1 MLLLALL
8 FCLLSTAFYFRIR
21 SCLHFQCTTYWR
33 RWLRSINFSFVNKC
47 NKAIVFVCL
56 FALAACFIHVLFR
69 PRVHSR
75 ATNDHS
81 YSMVFVHIKCT
92 FFFSLHINAF
102 IKNYNVYIRYSYQ
115 CTNSI
120 VRLDASTSTGIWSY
134 FDREKN
140 THNNEICSKRNE
152 NEKSGKI
159 GTHKKWETP
168 MRFQWGYWWAFV
180 LLIHSMCSTSITI
193 CPPNR
198 LRILWMRCTRSLCYC
213 CLHLS
218 CFALV
223 SVRCGL

>member
-102 IKNYNVYIRYSYQ
+102 IKI
-115 CTNSI
+115 I
-120 VRLDASTSTGIWSY
+120 MFILDILISVPILLYVWTLAQAQA
-134 FDREKN
+134 FDRISIGKKTPITMN
-140 THNNEICSKRNE
+140 YARNE
-152 NEKSGKI
+152 MKMKRVEK
-159 GTHKKWETP
+159 
-168 MRFQWGYWWAFV
+168 
-180 LLIHSMCSTSITI
+180 
-193 CPPNR
+193 
-198 LRILWMRCTRSLCYC
+198 
-213 CLHLS
+213 
-218 CFALV
+218 
-223 SVRCGL
+223 